1 MAPMLRLLV
10 SLELIFSS
18 IAFSV
23 AQTEKT
29 DEEWDRL
36 KPNARVASFP
46 PAFQEAPPVSPDY
59 MVDNTG
65 NKRGVAPNKGK
76 PFHTPFCYF
85 FPKID

>member
-1 MAPMLRLLV
+1 M
-10 SLELIFSS
+10 ELIFSS
-18 IAFSV
+18 IAFSI